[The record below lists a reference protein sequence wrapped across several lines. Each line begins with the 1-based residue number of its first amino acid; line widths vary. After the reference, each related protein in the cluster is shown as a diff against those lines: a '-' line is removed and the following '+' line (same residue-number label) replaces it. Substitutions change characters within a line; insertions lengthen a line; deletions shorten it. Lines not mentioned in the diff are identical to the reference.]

1 MALFATLTFGWP
13 EPHGD
18 SVLARD
24 LFESLSE
31 GQTITEQLCKV
42 ARCEALFRR
51 RPGGFSHI
59 RKFALDVQNAS
70 ATTQGTIE
78 CQFDAFAY
86 SFLKQA
92 KNFDLQVPL
101 RQTEFFADEST
112 ERQFEGFRR
121 ALKEV
126 GDFEYS
132 GITPSNTEL
141 KKLYLSLRRI
151 VVRPTARDERRM
163 LATLFVAGPSTP
175 DDLAV
180 DSGSHENLTQRILN
194 AFSNAGAV
202 TKANDEY
209 QIDNAAL
216 APAYYLARETF
227 GLSLLE
233 QYL

>member
-1 MALFATLTFGWP
+1 MTLFATLTLGWP
-13 EPHGD
+13 ETQND
-18 SVLARD
+18 SIPAQDFL
-24 LFESLSE
+24 ESLSE
-31 GQTITEQLCKV
+31 GQTVAGQLCKV

-51 RPGGFSHI
+51 RPGGFNQI
-59 RKFALDVQNAS
+59 RKFALDVRDVS
-70 ATTQGTIE
+70 ATSRGTIE

-86 SFLKQA
+86 AFLKRA
-92 KNFDLQVPL
+92 KNFDLLVPL
-101 RQTEFFADEST
+101 RQTTFFADEST
-112 ERQFEGFRR
+112 EQHFDRFRR
-121 ALKEV
+121 ELKEV
-126 GDFEYS
+126 GDFEFC
-132 GITPSNTEL
+132 GATPSNGKL
-141 KKLYLSLRRI
+141 KELYLALRGI
-151 VVRPTARDERRM
+151 VVRPSARDERRM

-175 DDLAV
+175 SDLAV
-180 DSGSHENLTQRILN
+180 DSGSSENLTQRILN